1 MWCLSYL
8 FIHVSL
14 GRDACMHACMGRS
27 RPDGFVHN
35 GVDGRKSCS
44 FVVAMNLFFVSLQKF
59 CTKSL

>member
-1 MWCLSYL
+1 
-8 FIHVSL
+8 
-14 GRDACMHACMGRS
+14 MHACMGRS

-35 GVDGRKSCS
+35 GVDGLLKLRKSCS